1 MMSVTIKDVAK
12 NANVSIATVSRV
24 LAGKK
29 EAYSL
34 ATEKRVHKAIQELG
48 YKKNKTAVELVT
60 MKSNVIAILVSTP
73 KTNFAMKII
82 ESIQKNAY
90 KKDLSV
96 IILFVGDNDEE
107 TQIKALNT
115 VIERPVKG
123 ILLIS
128 VELCGDA
135 INLLKNSGISN
146 VFVSTAMS
154 KESKFVS
161 SDDFKIGYEATKFLI
176 HKGHKKIGLSS
187 LEVDKFIGQQ
197 RVAGYL
203 SALKDHHIP
212 QNDDWIFDGDYSYES
227 GVASM
232 QYYASQTDIT
242 AVIGASDLAAIG
254 IINTAQ
260 KLDINVPDQL
270 AVISIDG
277 TYLVDIVSPRITSV
291 TQSFYNMGE
300 TALKMLFSKGNESSH
315 IYTSFQIDER
325 ESS

>member
-1 MMSVTIKDVAK
+1 MSVTIKDVAK
-12 NANVSIATVSRV
+12 KANVSIATVSRV

-29 EAYSL
+29 EAYAL
-34 ATEKRVHKAIQELG
+34 TTEKRVNKAIQELG

-90 KKDLSV
+90 EKGLSV

-128 VELCGDA
+128 VELCCDA

-154 KESKFVS
+154 KKSKFVS
-161 SDDFKIGYEATKFLI
+161 SDDFQIGYEATKFLI
-176 HKGHKKIGLSS
+176 NKGHKKIGLSS
-187 LEVDKFIGQQ
+187 LDVDKFIGQQ
-197 RVAGYL
+197 RLAGYL
-203 SALKDHHIP
+203 SALQEYHIP
-212 QNDDWIFDGDYSYES
+212 KSDDWIFEGDYSYES

-232 QYYASQTDIT
+232 QYYATQTDIT
-242 AVIGASDLAAIG
+242 AVIGTSDLAAIG

-260 KLDINVPDQL
+260 KLDIKVPSQL

-277 TYLVDIVSPRITSV
+277 TYLVDIVSPRVTSV
-291 TQSFYNMGE
+291 TQSFYNMGA
-300 TALKMLFSKGNESSH
+300 TALNMLFGEDNGDSH
-315 IYTSFQIDER
+315 IYTSFKIDER

>member
-1 MMSVTIKDVAK
+1 MSVTIKDVAK
-12 NANVSIATVSRV
+12 KANVSIATVSRV

-29 EAYSL
+29 EAYAL
-34 ATEKRVHKAIQELG
+34 TTEKRVRKAIQELG
-48 YKKNKTAVELVT
+48 YKKNKVAVELVT

-90 KKDLSV
+90 EKGLSV

-107 TQIKALNT
+107 TQVKALNT

-128 VELCGDA
+128 VELCDDA

-154 KESKFVS
+154 KRSKFVS
-161 SDDFKIGYEATKFLI
+161 SDDFQIGYEATKFLI
-176 HKGHKKIGLSS
+176 NKGHKKIGLSS
-187 LEVDKFIGQQ
+187 LDVDKFIGQQ
-197 RVAGYL
+197 RLAGYL
-203 SALKDHHIP
+203 SALQEYHIP
-212 QNDDWIFDGDYSYES
+212 KSDDWIFEGDYSYES
-227 GVASM
+227 GAASM
-232 QYYASQTDIT
+232 QYYATQTDIT
-242 AVIGASDLAAIG
+242 AVIGTSDLAAIG
-254 IINTAQ
+254 IVNTAQ
-260 KLDINVPDQL
+260 KLDIKVPSQL

-300 TALKMLFSKGNESSH
+300 TALNMLFGKDNENNH
-315 IYTSFQIDER
+315 VYTSFQIDER

>member
-1 MMSVTIKDVAK
+1 MSVTIKDVAK
-12 NANVSIATVSRV
+12 KANVSIATVSRV

-34 ATEKRVHKAIQELG
+34 ATKKRVHEAIQELG
-48 YKKNKTAVELVT
+48 YKKNKAAVELVT
-60 MKSNVIAILVSTP
+60 MKSNVIAILVPTP

-82 ESIQKNAY
+82 ESIQKNAFER
-90 KKDLSV
+90 DLSV

-115 VIERPVKG
+115 VIERPVTG

-128 VELCGDA
+128 VGLRGDA
-135 INLLKNSGISN
+135 INLLKNSGISH

-154 KESKFVS
+154 KESRFVS

-176 HKGHKKIGLSS
+176 QKGHKKIGLSS

-203 SALKDHHIP
+203 SALKDHHIS

-227 GVASM
+227 GVSSM
-232 QYYASQTDIT
+232 QYYASQTDVT

-254 IINTAQ
+254 IINKAQ

-300 TALKMLFSKGNESSH
+300 TALKMLFSKGNESNH